1 MDIPKELFQKNQAR
15 MKPGTNL
22 KSTKSLRRRVLDLF
36 KSRKYRF
43 STQLNEK
50 SRRLSQIQ
58 SGKLT
63 ASNGLVTNG

>member
-22 KSTKSLRRRVLDLF
+22 KSTKSLRRRFLKAF
-36 KSRKYRF
+36 KSKKYRF
-43 STQLNEK
+43 ATQSKANL
-50 SRRLSQIQ
+50 RRLKQIE